1 MKECLIPSVT
11 QFIETW
17 KDFELIVIENNLPHK
32 EQFAKLFI
40 HFQSQNQ
47 H

>member
-1 MKECLIPSVT
+1 MKKCLIPPIS
-11 QFIETW
+11 QFIKTW
-17 KDFELIVIENNLPHK
+17 KDLELIEIGNKIPHK